1 LQDEYFKYFSIFVG
15 KMHACVEKSFD
26 GPKEGKRFSC
36 EDFALSAD
44 PKLVVLL
51 TNQET
56 KQTNII
62 ISDAN
67 KFGKIVEK
75 DDLCQS
81 VVESIRI
88 EFEILQI
95 KLKEQKELL
104 KKETIAKKTCK
115 RH

>member
-1 LQDEYFKYFSIFVG
+1 MQEEKL
-15 KMHACVEKSFD
+15 HACVVKSFD
-26 GPKEGKRFSC
+26 GPKAGNRFSC

-67 KFGKIVEK
+67 KFGKIVEI
-75 DDLCQS
+75 D
-81 VVESIRI
+81 VFAESIRLD
-88 EFEILQI
+88 FV
-95 KLKEQKELL
+95 KL
-104 KKETIAKKTCK
+104 ETKL
-115 RH
+115 RE